1 MDYLIIV
8 SRFEPLAEGFENMIR
23 FRSIRGKLFEYQTAD
38 ALERLLAQAESDR
51 CELEL
56 ISGYRSADYQQLLW
70 EKELSKEMAAG
81 LDYNAAKQKAALTLA
96 LPGESEHQTGLAVDF
111 GVQGDDDVS
120 YDFIKSKQSVWLER
134 NAHKY
139 GFILRYPRMKE
150 HITGIAFEPWHYRY
164 VGTESACIIK
174 QNGICLEEFL
184 DFYQDKYLDSTNKG
198 I

>member
-23 FRSIRGKLFEYQTAD
+23 FRSIRGKKFEYQTAD

-96 LPGESEHQTGLAVDF
+96 LPGESEHQTGLAMDINYAS
-111 GVQGDDDVS
+111 S
-120 YDFIKSKQSVWLER
+120 YFDNTPEAKWLA
-134 NAHKY
+134 AHCSDY
-139 GFILRYPRMKE
+139 GFIIRYKAGKE
-150 HITGIAFEPWHYRY
+150 SSTGYMAESWHIRY
-164 VGTESACIIK
+164 LGDVSLCKSIEASGLS
-174 QNGICLEEFL
+174 L
-184 DFYQDKYLDSTNKG
+184 
-198 I
+198 